1 MNKEEH
7 MKKFFII
14 LIIISTLVACGKN
27 QNTTENQNDKNKTN
41 VKESTQ
47 ISVPESKKLTF
58 NEFNFDTI
66 DIDGNRIKS
75 SDFYKDS
82 KINALIIWATYGN
95 DCKDTL
101 VSINNLSK
109 NYDEKDLKVSA
120 FILDT
125 SADTSTNIEEAQN
138 IIKENNLNFKN
149 LLPNPTTED
158 ALKTVEKIPLLL
170 IMDSQGK
177 ILNAYEGN
185 LSQEVMQKIID
196 DHLKK

>member
-1 MNKEEH
+1 

-109 NYDEKDLKVSA
+109 NYDEKDLKFSA

>member
-1 MNKEEH
+1 

-75 SDFYKDS
+75 NDFYKDS

-196 DHLKK
+196 DHL

>member
-1 MNKEEH
+1 

-27 QNTTENQNDKNKTN
+27 QNTTENQNDKNKTD

>member
-1 MNKEEH
+1 

-149 LLPNPTTED
+149 FLPNPTTED

>member
-1 MNKEEH
+1 

-27 QNTTENQNDKNKTN
+27 QNSTENQNDKNKTN
-41 VKESTQ
+41 VKQSTQ

-75 SDFYKDS
+75 NDFYKDS

-158 ALKTVEKIPLLL
+158 ALKTIEKIPLLL

>member
-1 MNKEEH
+1 

-75 SDFYKDS
+75 NDFYKDS

>member
-1 MNKEEH
+1 

-27 QNTTENQNDKNKTN
+27 QNTADNQNDKNKTN
-41 VKESTQ
+41 IKQSTQ

-75 SDFYKDS
+75 NDFYKDS

-125 SADTSTNIEEAQN
+125 SADTSTNIEEAKN

>member
-1 MNKEEH
+1 

-41 VKESTQ
+41 VKQSTQ

>member
-1 MNKEEH
+1 

-75 SDFYKDS
+75 NDFYKDS

-158 ALKTVEKIPLLL
+158 ALKTVERIPLLL

>member
-1 MNKEEH
+1 

-75 SDFYKDS
+75 NDFYKDS

-196 DHLKK
+196 DYLKK

>member
-1 MNKEEH
+1 

-14 LIIISTLVACGKN
+14 LIIISTLIACGKN
-27 QNTTENQNDKNKTN
+27 QNTADNQNDKNKTN
-41 VKESTQ
+41 IKQSTQ

-75 SDFYKDS
+75 NDFYKDS

-125 SADTSTNIEEAQN
+125 SSDTSTNIEEAKN

-196 DHLKK
+196 DYLKK

>member
-1 MNKEEH
+1 

-75 SDFYKDS
+75 NDFYKDS

-109 NYDEKDLKVSA
+109 NYGEKDLKVSA

-196 DHLKK
+196 DYLKK

>member
-1 MNKEEH
+1 

-75 SDFYKDS
+75 NDFYKDS

-196 DHLKK
+196 EHLKK

>member
-1 MNKEEH
+1 

-27 QNTTENQNDKNKTN
+27 RNTTENQNDKNKTN

-125 SADTSTNIEEAQN
+125 SADTSTNIEEAKN

>member
-1 MNKEEH
+1 

-75 SDFYKDS
+75 NDFYKDS

-125 SADTSTNIEEAQN
+125 STDTSTNIEEAQN

>member
-1 MNKEEH
+1 

-75 SDFYKDS
+75 SDFYKNS

-109 NYDEKDLKVSA
+109 NFDEKDLKVSA

>member
-1 MNKEEH
+1 

-41 VKESTQ
+41 VKKSTQ

-196 DHLKK
+196 DYLKK

>member
-1 MNKEEH
+1 

-75 SDFYKDS
+75 SDFYKNS

>member
-1 MNKEEH
+1 

-14 LIIISTLVACGKN
+14 LILISTLVACGKN

-75 SDFYKDS
+75 SDFYKNS

>member
-1 MNKEEH
+1 

-75 SDFYKDS
+75 NDFYKDS

-109 NYDEKDLKVSA
+109 NYDEKDLKISA

>member
-1 MNKEEH
+1 

-75 SDFYKDS
+75 NDFYKDS
-82 KINALIIWATYGN
+82 KINVLIIWATYGN

>member
-1 MNKEEH
+1 M
-7 MKKFFII
+7 
-14 LIIISTLVACGKN
+14 
-27 QNTTENQNDKNKTN
+27 
-41 VKESTQ
+41 
-47 ISVPESKKLTF
+47 
-58 NEFNFDTI
+58 
-66 DIDGNRIKS
+66 
-75 SDFYKDS
+75 
-82 KINALIIWATYGN
+82 
-95 DCKDTL
+95 
-101 VSINNLSK
+101 
-109 NYDEKDLKVSA
+109 DEKDLKVSA

>member
-1 MNKEEH
+1 

-14 LIIISTLVACGKN
+14 LIIISTLIACGKN

-75 SDFYKDS
+75 NDFYKDS

-196 DHLKK
+196 DYLKK

>member
-1 MNKEEH
+1 

-75 SDFYKDS
+75 SDFYKNS

-101 VSINNLSK
+101 GSINNLSK

-149 LLPNPTTED
+149 FLPNPTTED

>member
-1 MNKEEH
+1 

-75 SDFYKDS
+75 NDFYKDS
-82 KINALIIWATYGN
+82 KINALIIWAT
-95 DCKDTL
+95 
-101 VSINNLSK
+101 
-109 NYDEKDLKVSA
+109 
-120 FILDT
+120 
-125 SADTSTNIEEAQN
+125 
-138 IIKENNLNFKN
+138 
-149 LLPNPTTED
+149 
-158 ALKTVEKIPLLL
+158 
-170 IMDSQGK
+170 
-177 ILNAYEGN
+177 
-185 LSQEVMQKIID
+185 
-196 DHLKK
+196 

>member
-1 MNKEEH
+1 

-27 QNTTENQNDKNKTN
+27 QNTTENQKDKNKTN

-75 SDFYKDS
+75 NDFYKDS

>member
-1 MNKEEH
+1 

-14 LIIISTLVACGKN
+14 LIIISTLIACGKN
-27 QNTTENQNDKNKTN
+27 QNTADNQNDKNKTN
-41 VKESTQ
+41 IKQSTQ

-75 SDFYKDS
+75 NDFYKDS

-138 IIKENNLNFKN
+138 IIKENNLDFKN

>member
-1 MNKEEH
+1 

-41 VKESTQ
+41 VKQSTQ

-75 SDFYKDS
+75 NDFYKDS

-185 LSQEVMQKIID
+185 LSQEVMQRIID

>member
-1 MNKEEH
+1 

-75 SDFYKDS
+75 NDFYKDS

-101 VSINNLSK
+101 VSINNISK

>member
-1 MNKEEH
+1 

-27 QNTTENQNDKNKTN
+27 QNTADNQNDKNKTN
-41 VKESTQ
+41 IKQSTQ

-75 SDFYKDS
+75 NDFYKDS

-125 SADTSTNIEEAQN
+125 SADTSTNIEEAKN

-177 ILNAYEGN
+177 ILIAYEGN

-196 DHLKK
+196 DYLKK

>member
-1 MNKEEH
+1 

-75 SDFYKDS
+75 NDFYKDS

-109 NYDEKDLKVSA
+109 NYDEKYLKVSA

>member
-1 MNKEEH
+1 

-66 DIDGNRIKS
+66 DIDGNRMKS
-75 SDFYKDS
+75 NDFYKDS

-158 ALKTVEKIPLLL
+158 ALKTIEKIPLLL

>member
-1 MNKEEH
+1 

-41 VKESTQ
+41 VKQSTQ

-75 SDFYKDS
+75 NDFYKDS

>member
-1 MNKEEH
+1 

-138 IIKENNLNFKN
+138 ILKENNLDFKN

-196 DHLKK
+196 DYLKK

>member
-1 MNKEEH
+1 

-41 VKESTQ
+41 VKQSTQ

-75 SDFYKDS
+75 NDFYKDS

-125 SADTSTNIEEAQN
+125 SADTSTNIEEAKN

-196 DHLKK
+196 DYLKK

>member
-1 MNKEEH
+1 

>member
-1 MNKEEH
+1 

-27 QNTTENQNDKNKTN
+27 QNTTDNQKDKNKTN
-41 VKESTQ
+41 IKQSTQ

-75 SDFYKDS
+75 NDFYKDS

-125 SADTSTNIEEAQN
+125 SADASTNIEEAQN

>member
-1 MNKEEH
+1 

-109 NYDEKDLKVSA
+109 NYDEKNLKVSA

>member
-1 MNKEEH
+1 

-58 NEFNFDTI
+58 NKFNFDTI

-75 SDFYKDS
+75 NDFYKDS